1 MATVHEKK
9 SLKILNYY
17 NEMSSYT
24 KEVQYPNIQFLG
36 VKYSYNNPLLCFK
49 LQNGKQFRRQLY
61 DNGMYYEH
69 VPTKHDNEI
78 TDEEKQNINFDDI
91 DESGEKVKL

>member
-1 MATVHEKK
+1 MTTIHDKK

-17 NEMSSYT
+17 NEISIFT
-24 KEVQYPNIQFLG
+24 NKVLYPNVQFLG
-36 VKYSYNNPLLCFK
+36 VKYVYNNPLLCFK

-69 VPTKHDNEI
+69 VPR
-78 TDEEKQNINFDDI
+78 FL
-91 DESGEKVKL
+91 KLLFLKNYVIWFYV